1 MFIYKCAIYIFNKT
15 EVKNH
20 GEKEGE
26 ENGKEGQEVKEKNLQ
41 ILLKVL

>member
-1 MFIYKCAIYIFNKT
+1 MFIYEPNKVLNNKK